1 MYIIEKINMKERVI
15 FIFAIGLISI
25 LFVLVIGDFLMSV
38 KTQRPLN
45 DSIINLIHVTIAGM
59 IGIIGTYFGS
69 KNRD

>member
-1 MYIIEKINMKERVI
+1 MYIIKKINMKERVI